1 MCFWQRTVYF
11 SLTLILSLAGTNI
24 LSGQS
29 QQQWVDSI
37 MKKLTFKQ
45 MVAQTL
51 MIPVWTRTPE
61 LDNKVI
67 YAVEKLEVGSLIFF
81 QGTPTTHLHAV
92 NFYQQQA
99 KTPLIIGMD
108 AEWGPSMRLD
118 HVKKFPYAMT
128 LGAIDD
134 LETSY
139 LTGKEIGQQLKKL
152 GVHINFGPVVDVN
165 SNPNNPIIGFRS
177 FGDNPTKIGE
187 QASAYN
193 KGMESAGVW
202 GCAKH
207 FPGHGNT
214 IADSHLELPH
224 VTHDKK
230 SIKKDLAPFNKLIDE
245 GVKSIM
251 VAHLEIPF
259 LDETSTPTSL
269 SKKVITSLL
278 REDLGFEGLII
289 TDALNMHGI
298 SKHFDP
304 ITAGIKALEAGND
317 ILCMP
322 GDPEGIINKAYD
334 LYQNGEFDSVKLA
347 KTVFRI
353 LNNKYDLGLSI
364 PKNKFSQINNIYS
377 DLNSLNHSE
386 KSARESIQFYGK
398 SNGFPWKEFDDTLD
412 IFNFGRTIPDAFLN
426 RCKYHSISQVHW
438 INNSSPEDV
447 ISQIKRAKK
456 CILING
462 DQKMFGPL
470 TREIPALLKSV
481 LSLLPYS
488 NNSAFIHCGNVYA
501 LQDLE
506 CNIPLILGWET
517 GNDFLE
523 AAVDKIFGGLA
534 PNRSLS
540 SPVKLGMLF
549 DNNARNIPRKK
560 SIWEKENPLKLGFY
574 CDESESLAGI
584 MDSILLNNVSQS
596 SELLVIKNGKIA
608 YKESRGGYPVSNSK
622 YSSNE
627 STLYDIASV
636 TKVAAMT
643 IAVMKVVE
651 EQKIDLRNSIR
662 TYWKDLDSNS
672 WSETPIYRFLTHQSG
687 LVPFLPLASD
697 IIKDKSYRYWTTP
710 DFEFDEEKHLLLSSQ
725 VFTEKRWSDSV
736 WDWIKIAELK
746 VDNIGKYV
754 YSDLNAIILGK
765 WVESIT
771 GVDLDKYVDSVYYE
785 PLGLKLTT
793 FNPWK
798 KGLITRCAPT
808 EISTV
813 LERGRIEGIVH
824 DPSSLL
830 LGGVAGNAGLFSTT
844 EELAV
849 IMQMLVNG
857 GTWENKKFLK
867 PRTIGQFTKTYLD
880 GNNYRGLGFDKPNG
894 FPNLKKNNELKWN
907 NVFDYAPL
915 RLFGHSGFTGA
926 WAWADPKEKLIFIF
940 LSNRTFPYGGP
951 NYLAKKGYR
960 GKLLEIVYR
969 GLKK

>member
-1 MCFWQRTVYF
+1 MRLWQRTVYF
-11 SLTLILSLAGTNI
+11 SLTLILSIAGTN
-24 LSGQS
+24 SSSAQS
-29 QQQWVDSI
+29 QQKWVDSI

-45 MVAQTL
+45 MVAQTM

-61 LDNKVI
+61 LDPKVI
-67 YAVEKLEVGSLIFF
+67 HAVENLEVGSLIFF

-92 NFYQQQA
+92 NYYQQQA
-99 KTPLIIGMD
+99 KIPLIIGMD

-134 LETSY
+134 EKVSY
-139 LTGKEIGQQLKKL
+139 TTGQEIGKQLKKL
-152 GVHINFGPVVDVN
+152 GVHINFAPVVDVN

-177 FGDNPTKIGE
+177 FGDDPTKIGK
-187 QASAYN
+187 QASAFN

-230 SIKKDLAPFNKLIDE
+230 SIKKDLAPFKKLIND

-251 VAHLEIPF
+251 VAHLEIPY

-269 SKKVITSLL
+269 SKKVITGLL
-278 REDLGFEGLII
+278 REDLGFKGLII

-334 LYQNGEFDSVKLA
+334 LYIKGEFDSISLANTVK
-347 KTVFRI
+347 RI
-353 LNNKYDLGLSI
+353 LNNKYALGLNRTPVSSI
-364 PKNKFSQINNIYS
+364 QKNDIYREL
-377 DLNSLNHSE
+377 DLLNHSE
-386 KSARESIQFYGK
+386 TSAQQSIQFFGN
-398 SNGFPWKEFDDTLD
+398 STGFPWDEFKDTLHV
-412 IFNFGRTIPDAFLN
+412 FNFGETLPDAFKN
-426 RCKYHSISQVHW
+426 RCDYHSVTVIHWVH
-438 INNSSPEDV
+438 NQSAQAV
-447 ISQIKRAKK
+447 ISQIKNSPK

-462 DQKMFGPL
+462 DQRMFGSA
-470 TREIPALLKSV
+470 TREIPALLKTV
-481 LSLLPYS
+481 LSELRYS
-488 NNSAFIHCGNVYA
+488 KNIAFIHCGNIYA
-501 LQDLE
+501 LQDVNYE
-506 CNIPLILGWET
+506 VPVILGWET
-517 GNDFLE
+517 GNDFLVSS
-523 AAVDKIFGGLA
+523 VDLIYGCLEQH
-534 PNRSLS
+534 RSES
-540 SPVKLGMLF
+540 SPVNLNGMF
-549 DNNARNIPRKK
+549 INGAKDIPRKK
-560 SIWEKENPLKLGFY
+560 SIWKKESPLKLGFH

-608 YKESRGGYPVSNSK
+608 YQESRGGYPVNNSIFH
-622 YSSNE
+622 SNE

-643 IAVMKVVE
+643 LAVMKVVE
-651 EQKIDLRNSIR
+651 EQRIDIKKPIR
-662 TYWKDLDSNS
+662 EYWKGLDSNN
-672 WSETPIYRFLTHQSG
+672 WGETPIYRFLTHQSG
-687 LVPFLPLASD
+687 LAPYLPLATE
-697 IIKDKSYRYWTTP
+697 ILKDESYRYWSTSE
-710 DFEFDEEKHLLLSSQ
+710 FEFDANKYILLSSQ
-725 VFTEKRWSDSV
+725 IFTEKRWSDSV
-736 WDWIKIAELK
+736 WKWIQSAELK
-746 VDNIGKYV
+746 DKKIGEYV

-765 WVESIT
+765 WVEYMS
-771 GVDLDKYVDSVYYE
+771 GVSLDRYVDSVYYQ

-793 FNPWK
+793 FNPWE
-798 KGLITRCAPT
+798 KGLTKRCAPT

-813 LERGRIEGIVH
+813 LERGLIQGIVH

-830 LGGVAGNAGLFSTT
+830 LSGISGNAGLFSTS

-849 IMQMLVNG
+849 IMQMLLNG
-857 GTWENKKFLK
+857 GSFNGRKFLN
-867 PRTIGQFTKTYLD
+867 PRTIGLFTQTYHE
-880 GNNYRGLGFDKPNG
+880 GENHRGLGFDKPNG
-894 FPNLKKNNELKWN
+894 FPNLNKNKKLKWN
-907 NVFDYAPL
+907 NVFNYAPL
-915 RLFGHSGFTGA
+915 RLFGHSGFTGT
-926 WAWADPKEKLIFIF
+926 WAWVDPKEKLVFIF